1 MSDVNEDTMP
11 IDEPGRRRIPRWV
24 FVIGGILLLI
34 VVIVLAS
41 LGLRGQNDD
50 PGAAGTVE
58 PTSSA
63 SASPS
68 ETPAEPTTEPDP
80 SASAEPGATETPAGE
95 TPAAET
101 PAAETPAP
109 GTPPGDPAVGTP
121 EEPAPLDE
129 PSQAVPGVTIAIAD
143 LAAVEGEPRGAGEL
157 AGPAL
162 RFAVNVTNTDDEAA
176 ALGTVVVNLYY
187 GEDETPAPPVTG
199 PNGSN
204 LPAEVAAGQT
214 ASGAYIFTVPE
225 DQRDRVRIE
234 VDYST
239 EAGVVVFEG
248 AAPR

>member
-1 MSDVNEDTMP
+1 MP

-24 FVIGGILLLI
+24 FVVGGIVLLI

-41 LGLRGQNDD
+41 LGLRGQNSD
-50 PGAAGTVE
+50 PGAAGTAE
-58 PTSSA
+58 PTPSA

-68 ETPAEPTTEPDP
+68 ETPGEPTPDPEP
-80 SASAEPGATETPAGE
+80 SASAEPGATETSAGE
-95 TPAAET
+95 TPSTET
-101 PAAETPAP
+101 PTPGP
-109 GTPPGDPAVGTP
+109 PPGDPAVGTP

-176 ALGTVVVNLYY
+176 SLGTVVVNLYY
-187 GEDETPAPPVTG
+187 GDDETPAPPVTG

-214 ASGAYIFTVPE
+214 ATGAYIFTVPE